1 MAFLYQF
8 IYCFQIVRN
17 YLIFKIWKRNN
28 QRTIILLIYSLST
41 IWQNKFIEQTQNMLL
56 SKKSSWFELS
66 CILEKY
72 NPQIHWLGSYSHH
85 KYDTS
90 RLSFVVSRNDI
101 CFKIWQIIS
110 IKICSNDIIS
120 SRLFIEGLDI
130 KHETTFVHY
139 SFSSNW

>member
-1 MAFLYQF
+1 M
-8 IYCFQIVRN
+8 IMHN

-28 QRTIILLIYSLST
+28 QINMILLIYYLST
-41 IWQNKFIEQTQNMLL
+41 IWQNKFIEQTQNILL
-56 SKKSSWFELS
+56 SKTSSWFELC

-120 SRLFIEGLDI
+120 SRLFNEGLDI
-130 KHETTFVHY
+130 KHETTFAQY
-139 SFSSNW
+139 SFSCNW